1 MNGIET
7 PNKERVEL
15 LLEIF
20 TVMCITLL
28 YVKHSRND
36 QPPKSIFCYQNL
48 RHFLRKNTAP
58 RHAELPPNVSK

>member
-20 TVMCITLL
+20 TVMYIILL
-28 YVKHSRND
+28 YVKHGRNN
-36 QPPKSIFCYQNL
+36 QLVKSIFCYQNL
-48 RHFLRKNTAP
+48 RHFFR
-58 RHAELPPNVSK
+58 

>member
-28 YVKHSRND
+28 YVKHGRND

-48 RHFLRKNTAP
+48 RRFFEVK
-58 RHAELPPNVSK
+58 

>member
-1 MNGIET
+1 MNGIES
-7 PNKERVEL
+7 PDKERVEL

-48 RHFLRKNTAP
+48 RRFFEVK
-58 RHAELPPNVSK
+58 